1 MSKIIPQKEAPKN
14 VFKLNLMMRGPD
26 TRDTKMTPPSM
37 AHLFKR
43 AFKKKIDQ
51 EIENYFKRLLNEA
64 KENYEA
70 NNANGE
76 YVEKTN
82 LREYVKLKVGLDFVK

>member
-1 MSKIIPQKEAPKN
+1 
-14 VFKLNLMMRGPD
+14 
-26 TRDTKMTPPSM
+26 M

>member
-1 MSKIIPQKEAPKN
+1 M
-14 VFKLNLMMRGPD
+14 FKLNLMMRGPD
-26 TRDTKMTPPSM
+26 TRDTKTTPPSM

>member
-1 MSKIIPQKEAPKN
+1 MSKIIPPREAPKN
-14 VFKLNLMMRGPD
+14 VFKLNLMMRGTD
-26 TRDTKMTPPSM
+26 TGDTKPTPPSM